1 MNFQKISDK
10 AAIALSML
18 CVVHCLLLP
27 VLLILL
33 PPLAGALAFD
43 DELFHKTLLFF
54 VVPISVI
61 ALMMGY
67 FYHRN
72 HTMLLIGGM
81 GLSLLILAVVLGHD
95 VLGEYGEVVLTVIG
109 SSFIAFSHIRNLRLR
124 SQTDNETD
132 YPHIITHK

>member
-10 AAIALSML
+10 TAIALSML

-27 VLLILL
+27 VLLLLL
-33 PPLAGALAFD
+33 PPLAGVLALD

-72 HTMLLIGGM
+72 HTMLLVGGV

-95 VLGEYGEVVLTVIG
+95 VLGEYGEVALTVIG

-124 SQTDNETD
+124 RQTDNETD

>member
-27 VLLILL
+27 LILLLL

-43 DELFHKTLLFF
+43 DALFHTTLLFF
-54 VVPISVI
+54 VVPVSTI
-61 ALMMGY
+61 ALLMGY

-72 HTMLLIGGM
+72 HTMLLVGSA

-95 VLGEYGEVVLTVIG
+95 VLGKYGEVILTVIG
-109 SSFIAFSHIRNLRLR
+109 SSLIAFSHIRNLKLR
-124 SQTDNETD
+124 RQTANNSD

>member
-18 CVVHCLLLP
+18 CVVHCLLFP
-27 VLLILL
+27 VLLLLL
-33 PPLAGALAFD
+33 PPLAGILALD

-67 FYHRN
+67 LYHRN
-72 HTMLLIGGM
+72 HTMLLVGGV
-81 GLSLLILAVVLGHD
+81 GLSLLILAAVLGHD

-124 SQTDNETD
+124 RQTDNETD
-132 YPHIITHK
+132 

>member
-1 MNFQKISDK
+1 MNLQKISDK

-27 VLLILL
+27 VLLLLL
-33 PPLAGALAFD
+33 PALAGALAFD
-43 DELFHKTLLFF
+43 DALFHKTLLFF
-54 VVPISVI
+54 VVPISVV

-72 HTMLLIGGM
+72 HTMLLIGGV

-95 VLGEYGEVVLTVIG
+95 ILGEYGEVVLTVIG

-124 SQTDNETD
+124 RQTESDSD